1 MSSIK
6 SFLFSLLIVVL
17 ACSCSTH
24 AKINHKGAYI
34 EIPEKEIKIGAIK
47 KDAMKHIYQ
56 VAITNSGDAPL
67 VITEVLSSCYCAEAE
82 MPKQPIQPGDTYD
95 MKVVLDVSEMSLQD
109 PFVREFYVK
118 SNAVNGKEITVSLTG
133 SIVK

>member
-1 MSSIK
+1 M
-6 SFLFSLLIVVL
+6 LFRS
-17 ACSCSTH
+17 
-24 AKINHKGAYI
+24 
-34 EIPEKEIKIGAIK
+34 
-47 KDAMKHIYQ
+47 
-56 VAITNSGDAPL
+56 
-67 VITEVLSSCYCAEAE
+67 EAE

>member
-1 MSSIK
+1 MKMQKVFSRIRMSSIK

-24 AKINHKGAYI
+24 AKIKHKGAYI

-56 VAITNSGDAPL
+56 VDRKS
-67 VITEVLSSCYCAEAE
+67 
-82 MPKQPIQPGDTYD
+82 
-95 MKVVLDVSEMSLQD
+95 VV
-109 PFVREFYVK
+109 
-118 SNAVNGKEITVSLTG
+118 
-133 SIVK
+133 